1 MDLSDG
7 MDTMSLD
14 GRSGGEPLPGL
25 APAQLR
31 EVLYVGLLPNVLVA
45 AHPDYV
51 LTHRLRPLAPDRT
64 VVECEWL
71 FPASVAARPGFDPA
85 YAVDFWDLTN
95 RQDWT
100 AVESVQR
107 NLASPAFVP
116 GRLAPQEDAVYAFVN
131 QVARAYA
138 GVPVGETVP

>member
-1 MDLSDG
+1 
-7 MDTMSLD
+7 MSFD
-14 GRSGGEPLPGL
+14 GRSGAPALPGL
-25 APAQLR
+25 SPAQRR
-31 EVLYVGLLPNVLVA
+31 EVLYLGLLPSLLVA

-51 LTHRLRPLAPDRT
+51 LTHRLLPLAADRT
-64 VVECEWL
+64 RVSCEWL
-71 FPASVAARPGFDPA
+71 FAPEVAADAQFDPS

-95 RQDWT
+95 RQDWA

-116 GRLAPQEDAVYAFVN
+116 GRLAPQEDAVYAFVT

-138 GVPVGETVP
+138 GLPVTGRTP